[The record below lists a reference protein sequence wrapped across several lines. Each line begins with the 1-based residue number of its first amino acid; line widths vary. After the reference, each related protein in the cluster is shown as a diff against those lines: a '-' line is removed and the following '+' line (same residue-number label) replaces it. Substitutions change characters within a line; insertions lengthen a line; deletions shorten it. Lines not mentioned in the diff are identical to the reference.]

1 MKTILIAS
9 RGEIAV
15 RIIRTCKKIGL
26 KTVAVYS
33 ESDEGAMHAR
43 LADVSVCIGPRSAEK
58 SYLNIESILA
68 AARAYQV
75 DMIHPGAGFLSENPY
90 FREACDEE
98 GIIFIGPP
106 AAAMQM
112 LGDKMKARQTMIEN
126 GFPVVPG
133 SSSTIENIEEA
144 INVSKTTG
152 FPLTVKAANGG
163 GGKGIRVVGDIEEL
177 EKAFPLVC
185 REAEQA
191 FGDGRVYIESYLED
205 ARHIEVQILA
215 DEYENT
221 LHFGTRECSLQRKNQ
236 KLIEEAPAANI
247 DPDTLNALQETAVKI
262 AKCVGYVNAGT
273 VEFLLT
279 KGNQFYFMEMNAR
292 IQIEH
297 PVTESI
303 YGVDLIKA
311 QIQVALSH
319 ELRVKQK
326 DLVQKGCAIECRIN
340 AEEPHKNFRPSPGK
354 ITGMILPGGNGVRV
368 DSGYVSG
375 DEVSPYYDSMIMKI
389 ICTGDDRKEAIRLSA
404 EALDEFRLDG
414 IENNAAF
421 AKAMLEDADYISG
434 NVHTKWVEQTFW
446 DRFMRGNHGT
456 I

>member
-33 ESDEGAMHAR
+33 ESDEGAMHTR

-58 SYLNIESILA
+58 SYLNMESILA

-98 GIIFIGPP
+98 GIRFIGPT
-106 AAAMQM
+106 AAAMQV
-112 LGDKMKARQTMIEN
+112 LGDKLKARQTMIEN

-144 INVSKTTG
+144 VNVSKTTG
-152 FPLTVKAANGG
+152 FPLAIKAANGG
-163 GGKGIRVVGDIEEL
+163 GGKGIRVVGDVEEL
-177 EKAFPLVC
+177 KKAFPLVC

-191 FGDGRVYIESYLED
+191 FGDGRVYMESYLED

-215 DEYENT
+215 DEYGNT

-247 DPDTLNALQETAVKI
+247 DLNTLNALQETAVKI

-279 KGNQFYFMEMNAR
+279 KDNQFYFMEMNAR

-303 YGVDLIKA
+303 YGIDLIKA

-340 AEEPHKNFRPSPGK
+340 AEDPKKNFRPSPGK
-354 ITGMILPGGNGVRV
+354 ITGMLLPGGNGVRI
-368 DSGYVSG
+368 DSGYAVG
-375 DEVSPYYDSMIMKI
+375 DEIPPYYDSMIMKM

-414 IENNAAF
+414 VENNAAF
-421 AKAMLEDADYISG
+421 AKAMLEDADYVSG

-446 DRFMRGNHGT
+446 DRFMRG
-456 I
+456 